1 LEQAQMQAPQS
12 QDIRW
17 LQRFSNFKKAL
28 VQMRSFIGKPQ
39 LNDLELL
46 GLIQCFEY
54 THELAWKTL
63 KDFLEF
69 RGSTELFGS
78 KDVTREAFKLDLIT
92 DGDAWMAMIQDR
104 NQTSHTY
111 NSATSLAIVEN
122 IRDKFFR
129 LFEALETKLE
139 SLHKAS

>member
-1 LEQAQMQAPQS
+1 MQAPQS

-28 VQMRSFIGKPQ
+28 SQMRAFIGKPQ
-39 LNDLELL
+39 LNDLELQ

-78 KDVTREAFKLDLIT
+78 KDVTREAFKLDLIH

-111 NSATSLAIVEN
+111 NAATAQAIVEN
-122 IRDKFFR
+122 IRGKFFS
-129 LFEALETKLE
+129 LFVALEVKLE
-139 SLHKAS
+139 SLSSGA